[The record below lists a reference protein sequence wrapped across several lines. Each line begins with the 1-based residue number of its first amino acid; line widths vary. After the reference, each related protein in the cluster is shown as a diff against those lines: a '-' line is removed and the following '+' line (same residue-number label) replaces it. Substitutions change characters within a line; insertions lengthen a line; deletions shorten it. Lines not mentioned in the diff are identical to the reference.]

1 MKDMKKGFT
10 IIELL
15 VVIVVIGILA
25 AISVVAY
32 TGIQRRAQS
41 TQIISDIK
49 SIEKAFRLYGIEQ
62 GRSTWWLDESFGVGE
77 HAPIADI
84 VATSGFASYMQ
95 KFSFSNSPYISW
107 YFYDN
112 DGDVRPESNTCGIS
126 YPGVNL
132 VLVGVTQEQ
141 VALVDRA
148 LDDGN
153 TNCGKVRWDWYNNS
167 PAGQMIY
174 ILSPVQEF

>member
-1 MKDMKKGFT
+1 
-10 IIELL
+10 
-15 VVIVVIGILA
+15 
-25 AISVVAY
+25 
-32 TGIQRRAQS
+32 
-41 TQIISDIK
+41 
-49 SIEKAFRLYGIEQ
+49 
-62 GRSTWWLDESFGVGE
+62 
-77 HAPIADI
+77 
-84 VATSGFASYMQ
+84 MQ

-132 VLVGVTQEQ
+132 VLVGATQEQ